1 MIFLLFKLPDGCNFL
16 PACYLIAVFILF
28 IERNFFMLDQMSIA
42 ASLRELG
49 LRNGDIVLLHS
60 SLVSLGKVNGGP
72 AAVVDAFLDVIG
84 KEGTLLVPVF
94 GALGILTDEVK
105 NRPEAVISPC
115 PVGTLAAIGKDAAEL
130 CRDHWK
136 ADTAHGNDTPYTR
149 LAEKGGFICLLGVD
163 QDRNTTLHSV
173 EALLELPYMNTA
185 ARTFKTPDGEEITK
199 SWKFYPGPHRDF
211 IGLDSM
217 LSPAMTRGRIG
228 NAEVRL
234 INAQK
239 MYDIALNIGNLDPA
253 FVLCSNPECADCVK
267 QRAAIFADRI
277 ENESFRLAASS
288 RLAGRY
294 VDEMIENCR
303 KSGIKYIELDYI
315 QGKAWYKYPAGKL
328 ARWIEDLND
337 SDIAVS
343 AVRCMSVPENAQGL
357 IDLAAALGVGKIILP
372 LNDSYSAAKAAA
384 DAGLC
389 VAYFNTN
396 QGAVRAAAKLNR
408 HRTSASN
415 AYGFVFN
422 PANFVLAGEMPFL
435 QSWKL
440 GRFIKTAEQLDI
452 VDMTWAQEYTA
463 LAGGNAEI
471 KELVSIMRCYNFDGF
486 MTLGGGGSYPG
497 TLADAVADFTELL
510 DTM

>member
-1 MIFLLFKLPDGCNFL
+1 MLNQS
-16 PACYLIAVFILF
+16 AIA
-28 IERNFFMLDQMSIA
+28 NG
-42 ASLRELG
+42 LRELG
-49 LRNGDIVLLHS
+49 LKNGDIVLLHS
-60 SLVSLGKVNGGP
+60 SLISLGKVNGGP

-84 KEGTLLVPVF
+84 AEGTLLVPVF

-105 NRPEAVISPC
+105 NRPGAVISPC
-115 PVGTLAAIGKDAAEL
+115 PVGTLAAIGKDAEEL

-136 ADTAHGNDTPYTR
+136 AETAHGNDTPYTR

-185 ARTFKTPDGEEITK
+185 TRTFKTPDGEEVTK

-211 IGLDSM
+211 IGLDAM
-217 LSPAMTRGRIG
+217 LTPAMTRGRIG

-239 MYDIALNIGNLDPA
+239 MYDIAMNIGNLDPA
-253 FVLCSNPECADCVK
+253 FVLCDNPACADCVK

-277 ENESFRLAASS
+277 ENESFRLAVSS

-294 VDEMIENCR
+294 IDEMIENCQ
-303 KSGIKYIELDYI
+303 KNGIKYIELDYI
-315 QGKAWYKYPAGKL
+315 QGKAWSKYSSEKL
-328 ARWIEDLND
+328 ARWINDLND
-337 SDIAVS
+337 ANIAVS
-343 AVRCMSVPENAQGL
+343 AVRCMSVPENAQQL
-357 IDLAAALGVGKIILP
+357 IDLAVAIGVGKLILP
-372 LNDSYSAAKAAA
+372 LNDSYSAAQAAA
-384 DAGLC
+384 DAGLS
-389 VAYFNTN
+389 VEYFNTN
-396 QGAVRAAAKLNR
+396 QCASRAAAKLNR
-408 HRTSASN
+408 HRTAASN
-415 AYGFVFN
+415 DYGFVFN

-440 GRFIKTAEQLDI
+440 GRFIKTARQLDL
-452 VDMTWAQEYTA
+452 VDMLWDGTPAA
-463 LAGGNAEI
+463 LAGGNAEV
-471 KELVSIMRCYNFDGF
+471 KELISIVRCHNFDGF

-497 TLADAVADFTELL
+497 TLTEAVANFTELL